1 MCKENEYKIYEFLG
15 VKYFKKLTFK
25 LEKII
30 HRKDKGTNI
39 NYHVKNT
46 FSKESVNSFK
56 KYLYYNGFIHAKNF
70 IIGFLMILGY
80 LILGMNPLL
89 IFSTGVLIV
98 KDAYCLMLQRYNY
111 LKLNEFEKKLDLR
124 EEKKINREIE
134 NINKDELDKKILE
147 RKIDR
152 EELIKNLKIL
162 KSYLLEENNLDANL
176 DIDSLLLI
184 RDGII
189 DEKILIKKRR

>member
-1 MCKENEYKIYEFLG
+1 MSKKSETKIYELLG

-46 FSKESVNSFK
+46 FSKASVNSFK

-89 IFSTGVLIV
+89 IFLTGVLIV

-111 LKLNEFEKKLDLR
+111 LKLNEFEEKLDLR
-124 EEKKINREIE
+124 EEKKVNREIE
-134 NINKDELDKKILE
+134 NINKDELEKILLE
-147 RKIDR
+147 RNIDR
-152 EELIKNLKIL
+152 REMINNLKIL
-162 KSYLLEENNLDANL
+162 RSYLSNENNLDANL
-176 DIDSLLLI
+176 DINSLLLI

-189 DEKILIKKRR
+189 DEKILVKKRR

>member
-1 MCKENEYKIYEFLG
+1 MCKENECKIYEFLG

-134 NINKDELDKKILE
+134 NINKDELDRKILE